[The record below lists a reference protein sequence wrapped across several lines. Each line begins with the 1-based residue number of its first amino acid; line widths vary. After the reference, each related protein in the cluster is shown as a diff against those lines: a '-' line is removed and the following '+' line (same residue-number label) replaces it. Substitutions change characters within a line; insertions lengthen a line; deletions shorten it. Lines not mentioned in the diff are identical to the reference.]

1 MSHEQIISTWFPRI
15 PGRHTGIISLS
26 LAALLLMLVSIGAFA
41 QKGTVIRKPTV
52 RFARGSTSATLK
64 GTAAWGASYQ
74 YRVKAN
80 AGQHMTITLA
90 GKPNFDFSL
99 EVPPEAD
106 GTQPEGETMG
116 VKHWDGTL
124 EDSGTYL
131 ITVSHAIDGVTNAPY
146 TLKITIR

>member
-1 MSHEQIISTWFPRI
+1 MLLSIS
-15 PGRHTGIISLS
+15 
-26 LAALLLMLVSIGAFA
+26 AFA
-41 QKGTVIRKPTV
+41 QKGTVVRKPTV

-64 GTAAWGASYQ
+64 GTAAWGTSYQ
-74 YRVKAN
+74 YRVRAN
-80 AGQHMTITLA
+80 AGQHMTITLV

-106 GTQPEGETMG
+106 GTQPAGETMG

-146 TLKITIR
+146 TLKITIK